1 VITATKPRA
10 KLLGSTTPRLFT
22 PSLVQG
28 RPGGCGCGCAL
39 SRRTSFGFS
48 LVDFIETLVDVKLL
62 PWQRWLAIHA
72 FESASPI
79 DPAMPIERAVK
90 AARFRFR
97 TLLILIAR
105 QNGKTT
111 LIELKNLWKMYV
123 LQVPL
128 VIGTAQK
135 LDLAEESWMKAVEI
149 AEGVPELAR
158 EIGQVNRTNGKKSLA
173 LTNGSRWKI
182 EPATR
187 GGGRGLSGDDVNLDE
202 LREHQSWTSWGA
214 VTKTTMARAN
224 AQIFAFTNAGDDKS
238 VVLNTVQE
246 QARAAALA
254 ILELLDSLGRGVTTE
269 QVQQA
274 AEDQSI
280 DTSVFLAEWSVPD
293 DVKCTCLRSG
303 SHPHKAD
310 CQLQDRQLWAQAN
323 PSLGYT
329 ITEHA
334 IASALATD
342 PEAIFRTEVLCQR
355 VPDLGQAQ
363 IDTEQWRRLGDS
375 ESRRAPGAEIVI
387 SADISPSRDHA
398 SIVMYS
404 TREDGKG
411 HTELIEYYS
420 GSQVVLVVQ
429 RLAELKERH
438 NPMAFTIDS
447 SGPASS
453 LEVELA
459 KVGIKRA
466 QIYQVDV
473 AGPDGYYVE
482 VDRWDRGGLYIPT
495 SQEVAAGA
503 AQFSD
508 AVRDGE
514 IRHRNQPPY
523 DQAAGAVK
531 PRPRGDG
538 FVWGRRLASVD
549 ITPICGGS
557 SARFAHVKLLDK
569 LKPEDDYAV
578 LDSVY

>member
-1 VITATKPRA
+1 MPKI
-10 KLLGSTTPRLFT
+10 LGSTTPRLFT
-22 PSLVQG
+22 PPLAQG
-28 RPGGCGCGCAL
+28 KPGGCGCGCAL

-48 LVDFIETLVDVKLL
+48 LIDFIESLVAVKLL

-79 DPAMPIERAVK
+79 DPSLPIERAAK
-90 AARFRFR
+90 IAGFRFR

-149 AEGVPELAR
+149 AEGVPELAA
-158 EIGQVNRTNGKKSLA
+158 EIQQVNKTNGKKSLA

-202 LREHQSWTSWGA
+202 LREHQSWVSWGA
-214 VTKTTMARAN
+214 VTKTTMARPN

-246 QARAAALA
+246 QARAAAESILA
-254 ILELLDSLGRGVTTE
+254 LLNLLGRGATTE
-269 QVQQA
+269 QAREA
-274 AEDQSI
+274 AEEQGI

-303 SHPHKAD
+303 SQPHKVD
-310 CQLQDRQLWAQAN
+310 CQLQDRTLWATAN

-342 PEAIFRTEVLCQR
+342 PETIFRTEVLCQR
-355 VPDLGQAQ
+355 VPDLAQAQ
-363 IDTEQWRRLGDS
+363 IDIEQWRRLGDN

-387 SADISPSRDHA
+387 AADISPSRDHA

-404 TREDGKG
+404 VRADGVG

-420 GSQVVLVVQ
+420 GSQVNQLVS
-429 RLAELKERH
+429 RLVNLKERH
-438 NPMAFTIDS
+438 NPIAITLDE
-447 SGPASS
+447 SGPAGS
-453 LEVELA
+453 LIVALSEA
-459 KVGIKRA
+459 GIKRG
-466 QIYQVDV
+466 QIYQADV

-482 VDRWDRGGLYIPT
+482 VDRWDRGGLFIPT
-495 SQEVAAGA
+495 MREVAAGA
-503 AQFSD
+503 GQFSD
-508 AVRDGE
+508 AVRDGA

-523 DQAAGAVK
+523 DQAAAGVK
-531 PRPRGDG
+531 ASPLGDG
-538 FVWGRRLASVD
+538 FRWGRRLASVD
-549 ITPICGGS
+549 ITPVCGGS
-557 SARFAHVKLLDK
+557 LARFAHVKLLAI
-569 LKPEDDYAV
+569 LKPEDDYNV